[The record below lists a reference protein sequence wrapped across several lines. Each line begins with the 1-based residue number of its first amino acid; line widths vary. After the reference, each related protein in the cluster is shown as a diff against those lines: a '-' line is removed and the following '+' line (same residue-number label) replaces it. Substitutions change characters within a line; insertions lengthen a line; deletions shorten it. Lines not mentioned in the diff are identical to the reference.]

1 METLKNDEELRAHLM
16 MTHPEFRMCFE
27 QHHEFELRL
36 NDLEAKA
43 HLSDD
48 EQMEEVRLRQMLER
62 IQHSR
67 IVITYPKRLTPFCF
81 PIKVDSLRENL
92 TSEKLEDRVR
102 RMQQQLENYTPGP

>member
-48 EQMEEVRLRQMLER
+48 EQMEEVRLKKLKLHSKDRMLE
-62 IQHSR
+62 IMSR
-67 IVITYPKRLTPFCF
+67 Y
-81 PIKVDSLRENL
+81 
-92 TSEKLEDRVR
+92 KLEHV
-102 RMQQQLENYTPGP
+102 GA